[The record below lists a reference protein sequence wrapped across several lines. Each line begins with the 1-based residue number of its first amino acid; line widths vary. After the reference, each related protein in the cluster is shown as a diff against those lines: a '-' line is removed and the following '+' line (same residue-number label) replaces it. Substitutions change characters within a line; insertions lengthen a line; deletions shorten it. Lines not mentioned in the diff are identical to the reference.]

1 MNFGFHIT
9 TIHADEWSPPQK
21 AIIYEHMPGGPRIN
35 TKSANEQVLDI
46 ELWIRVIKE
55 RTKYA
60 RHILP
65 FNNTPKLFSIYIF
78 FTVVRMLN
86 HFPVKVRV
94 SAILSPNTI
103 MYGEKLHYKWHLGIN
118 IGQYCQVN
126 EHEDPS
132 SSQLHRNKGAIWL
145 GNSGNELGL
154 LKFMSLHSVIRPPKG
169 VGTPSWCL
177 TLSYPEEKS

>member
-1 MNFGFHIT
+1 MDFGFHIT
-9 TIHADEWSPPQK
+9 TLHADGWFPPLNY
-21 AIIYEHMPGGPRIN
+21 IIYEHIPVGPRIN
-35 TKSANEQVLDI
+35 PKSANEHVLDI
-46 ELWIRVIKE
+46 ELWTRFIKE
-55 RTKYA
+55 RTNSV

-65 FNNTPKLFSIYIF
+65 FNNTPKIFTIYIF

-145 GNSGNELGL
+145 ENSGNELGL
-154 LKFMSLHSVIRPPKG
+154 LKFMSLHSVIRSTKG

-177 TLSYPEEKS
+177 TLSYPEEKR